1 MSEFHRMITY
11 LYLYEHGKKGHNI
24 GFAKIEK
31 RDIHCRVEIHMK
43 NTGYS
48 IAPIP
53 VYFYTQ
59 KQQEFGGI
67 LLGNI
72 SLSHGNGD
80 FKIILNTENLADSGY
95 SLDTITGIFIPLSEQ
110 IMFVSQW
117 NDTEFIRERFT
128 VLEKDSLIKEV
139 DKEKNNVHTHSSS
152 IQNVPQNTQAS
163 STQSSLQNTQTSSTQ
178 NVPQHAQASSTQ
190 NAPQNTQTSST
201 QNVPQ
206 HTQASSTQSSPQNTQ
221 TSSTQNVPQHAQ
233 ASSTQS
239 SPQNTQA
246 SSTQNVPQNTQTS
259 STQNVP
265 QHAQASSTQNVPQNT
280 QASST
285 QNVPQNMV
293 QSTVKTIRESAT
305 TSAAKTPPSSCQA
318 IHPSAQTTK
327 NNSMAANLKAAEA
340 VPKNCRNMYK
350 RNSMHPSS
358 GQQKSPENWELKWKF
373 ILENYPIMTPFAGDE
388 NTLCVRF
395 ELKDLRMLPRQ
406 YWYLGNNSFLLHG
419 FFNYRYLI
427 LGMTK
432 TNGNKRWFLGIPG
445 VFQNPE
451 RVMASL
457 FGFPEFRNEKSA
469 PVNTGEFGY
478 WFRYLE
484 E

>member
-190 NAPQNTQTSST
+190 NA
-201 QNVPQ
+201 
-206 HTQASSTQSSPQNTQ
+206 PQNTQ

>member
-163 STQSSLQNTQTSSTQ
+163 STQSS
-178 NVPQHAQASSTQ
+178 
-190 NAPQNTQTSST
+190 PQNTQT
-201 QNVPQ
+201 
-206 HTQASSTQSSPQNTQ
+206 
-221 TSSTQNVPQHAQ
+221 
-233 ASSTQS
+233 
-239 SPQNTQA
+239 

-478 WFRYLE
+478 WFRYVE

>member
-233 ASSTQS
+233 ASSTQ
-239 SPQNTQA
+239 
-246 SSTQNVPQNTQTS
+246 
-259 STQNVP
+259 
-265 QHAQASSTQNVPQNT
+265 NVPQNT